1 MSDRRHSGLKLA
13 AFAGLC
19 LVVAGC
25 ATSARRDD
33 GWLTTDQANAE
44 SKQMQADGMMPVAI
58 DCWSDK
64 STSPPEYLLRTKWAP
79 NPRNLL
85 WRWDVGDANYMKQR
99 KIAAARDKLKIVQ
112 FRSDINAYCAI
123 WRSR

>member
-1 MSDRRHSGLKLA
+1 MSDRRHSGLKSA

-19 LVVAGC
+19 LVVAAC
-25 ATSARRDD
+25 TTSSRRDD
-33 GWLTTDQANAE
+33 GWLTSDQANAE